1 MVDALNKWIKLSEN
15 SEILVLYSQ
24 VFPAVLNAIFFFR
37 ILMESWF
44 QAHVCVFEA
53 RKHSADLN

>member
-37 ILMESWF
+37 ILVESF
-44 QAHVCVFEA
+44 GF
-53 RKHSADLN
+53 KHMFVYLKQESIPQI